1 MATSCCTSN
10 SHLPSQS
17 KHDEWM
23 KNLPANLHDEPITK
37 IAIPGRNTLRNHRID
52 FHLFYRYT

>member
-10 SHLPSQS
+10 SHLSSQS

-37 IAIPGRNTLRNHRID
+37 IAIPGRKQTKKS
-52 FHLFYRYT
+52 